1 MDSVPVFLY
10 CLSYFAIAVILFA
23 GAVIALRGRSDW
35 RTRTLA
41 TGSCFLFL
49 AAILGAVAAFAL
61 VARRYDTLV
70 LLYLP
75 LLILLGLG
83 ILIFFMG
90 AFPFCA
96 KWGAQGGRIAELE
109 ELTNAL
115 LAAQRQRDR
124 ETAKKQEQPEGGA
137 R

>member
-1 MDSVPVFLY
+1 MNRPLFLY
-10 CLSYFAIAVILFA
+10 SLSYFAIAVILFV
-23 GAVIALRGRSDW
+23 GTVIALRGPSDW

-41 TGSCFLFL
+41 TGSCCIFL
-49 AAILGAVAAFAL
+49 AAILGAVAAFDL
-61 VARRYDTLV
+61 IARRYDTLV
-70 LLYLP
+70 LLYFP

-83 ILIFFMG
+83 ILIFFIG

-115 LAAQRQRDR
+115 LAAQGQRER
-124 ETAKKQEQPEGGA
+124 ETARKQEQPEGGA